1 MIDKEVKD
9 IIVTATINDI
19 VKEKWEEIVW
29 PKIQDYLRNVLL
41 FAIDNILEPE
51 QAIDIIEKWDYKKM
65 LEKSDDVEMKMWFE
79 KNYSTQTEKEK
90 KEVLLFIKSIISL
103 VSKIYHLEIMKYDMS
118 YLLWYIE
125 AILNDPDASDSE
137 KITELKEFLK
147 DYE

>member
-125 AILNDPDASDSE
+125 AILNDPDANDSE